1 MLARLCS
8 VCVGIIEALNKACVG
23 LWRACVGLWRACVG
37 LWRGCVGAMHLKHV
51 FSPDLTLQVYEHLL
65 TCSF

>member
-8 VCVGIIEALNKACVG
+8 VCVGIIEALN
-23 LWRACVGLWRACVG
+23 RACVG
-37 LWRGCVGAMHLKHV
+37 LWRGCVGAMHLKHL

-65 TCSF
+65 TCSFWSCPMNFDM